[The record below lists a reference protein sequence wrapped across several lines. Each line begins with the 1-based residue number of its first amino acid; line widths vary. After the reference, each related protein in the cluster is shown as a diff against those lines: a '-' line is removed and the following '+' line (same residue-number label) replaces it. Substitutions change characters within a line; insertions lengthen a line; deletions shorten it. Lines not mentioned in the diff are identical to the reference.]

1 MDVRSARLYGQFSL
15 DKTLTLQAGGT
26 VLPNPVIT
34 LNFEQWIYGRGRM
47 SYLEGGEELESSY
60 ITLTLIATC
69 VFESATR
76 RVVVCFDC
84 RRVDK

>member
-1 MDVRSARLYGQFSL
+1 M
-15 DKTLTLQAGGT
+15 
-26 VLPNPVIT
+26 PMIT